1 MLIQVYTNELINKYN
16 LFPSFDFICFPNA
29 SNGKQYLDTLLIQKR
44 NRMNNI
50 DHDFDS
56 LEVSTNQSNYKSQK
70 SIQIPPKYVLS
81 LQHTLIVRIFI

>member
-1 MLIQVYTNELINKYN
+1 
-16 LFPSFDFICFPNA
+16 
-29 SNGKQYLDTLLIQKR
+29 
-44 NRMNNI
+44 MNNI